1 MDRKRLPLDTAN
13 VTIIGL
19 GLMGSSLALSLK
31 DRCHKLNAL
40 EPQEKVCNVA
50 LRKNI
55 VSAASDDPAEMLID
69 ADLVILACPVLA
81 IIEWVTRLPEFITH
95 PCVVMDIGST
105 KKMVVEAYKKL
116 PDYFEVIGGHPICGK
131 EKLSIDH
138 AQQDLFSNA
147 YFVLTELS
155 RTSAHARKVALE
167 VIQAVGAQAIWMD
180 ADNHDRI
187 MAFTSHVPYLV
198 ASALL
203 LSTPPDA
210 RELIGPGLRSST
222 RLAATPLTM
231 MQDILQTNQDNI
243 LEGIRSLKI
252 NIDLIEDALRTN
264 DPQQM
269 SAILSRAHSF
279 YHALME

>member
-1 MDRKRLPLDTAN
+1 
-13 VTIIGL
+13 
-19 GLMGSSLALSLK
+19 
-31 DRCHKLNAL
+31 
-40 EPQEKVCNVA
+40 
-50 LRKNI
+50 
-55 VSAASDDPAEMLID
+55 
-69 ADLVILACPVLA
+69 
-81 IIEWVTRLPEFITH
+81 
-95 PCVVMDIGST
+95 
-105 KKMVVEAYKKL
+105 
-116 PDYFEVIGGHPICGK
+116 
-131 EKLSIDH
+131 
-138 AQQDLFSNA
+138 
-147 YFVLTELS
+147 
-155 RTSAHARKVALE
+155 
-167 VIQAVGAQAIWMD
+167 MD